1 MFNRGRPKIHTH
13 IAFFTYLG
21 PDGTII
27 TYEMTKKGVL
37 KQIPNSTKITI
48 QIPRIFTDD
57 CQKEINVNENNE
69 IPLSDQLSMHHR
81 FSNQDLNSLNMNNG
95 SNYIEEHKIPDIF
108 DNDFLIDNPFDE
120 DFFKCITFLKDE
132 PKIDNT

>member
-1 MFNRGRPKIHTH
+1 MFNRGRPKIHAH

-21 PDGTII
+21 PDGIII

-37 KQIPNSTKITI
+37 RQIPNSPKITI

-81 FSNQDLNSLNMNNG
+81 FSNQDLDSLNMNNG
-95 SNYIEEHKIPDIF
+95 SNYIEEHNILDNF
-108 DNDFLIDNPFDE
+108 DNDFLLDNPFEE
-120 DFFKCITFLKDE
+120 DFFKCETFLKDE